1 MKAQIPW
8 LRVFVEGVVIVAS
21 ILLAF
26 GLQAW
31 WESAQEGAVVERQ
44 LTVLQVEMASNSS
57 VLENASSFQDRALA
71 ATRVLVELI
80 APQPVPVSADSL
92 SSLLG
97 WSFSIGT
104 AEAELELG
112 ALDALLSSGEFG
124 TSSRGDLYSS
134 IVAFRAR
141 TEVYRNLVALYIE
154 ASETLINYLVTV
166 APMAAVSAL
175 TEAHGPTDFPV
186 PVDDLLQD
194 RQLEGLVG
202 TLAVRIRNVNVLAQ
216 ELIARA
222 DSIRVLLAS
231 DGAT

>member
-8 LRVFVEGVVIVAS
+8 LRVFVEGVVIVGS

-26 GLQAW
+26 GIEAW

-57 VLENASSFQDRALA
+57 VLDRASSFQDRALA
-71 ATRVLVELI
+71 ATRELVELI

-104 AEAELELG
+104 AELELG
-112 ALDALLSSGEFG
+112 ALEALLSSGEFG

-141 TEVYRNLVALYIE
+141 TEVYRDNVALFIE
-154 ASETLINYLVTV
+154 LRETLINYLSTV
-166 APMAAVSAL
+166 APVAFL
-175 TEAHGPTDFPV
+175 TAGPETHGPTDFPI

-202 TLAVRIRNVNVLAQ
+202 SLSIRIRNGNVLAQ

-222 DSIRVLLAS
+222 DSMRVLLAS
-231 DGAT
+231 GGAT